1 MRVVQVINHFGTV
14 FGGAERLTTTLHCDL
29 IESGVDAHLIS
40 IGVCEIANASQTT
53 SLGFETVRD
62 PRVLLRLR
70 AVLRDLVRPGT
81 VVHAH
86 LFPATLHVSALRQTG
101 QLATPCS
108 MTEHSTWNRRREHV
122 ALRGLDRI
130 VYRGFERIAAIST
143 QTQDAL
149 LSAYPVLRPRTE
161 IIRNGATL
169 RFATPPEHNSDQIP
183 CILTVARLAPVKNIA
198 NALRAL
204 AKLTDRPWRYVVA
217 GGGEDEGKLKS
228 LAAELGIAKRVTFLG
243 QVSDITPLLAAAH
256 IFLLPSRWEGFGLAA
271 VEAMNAALPVVAT
284 DVPGLRE
291 VVVPA
296 GNPIVAPDDVDGM
309 ASAIAALLDDPARRA
324 RLGAAG
330 FEQAWQYDRKGMNEG
345 YMALWSDLLA
355 GRAVE

>member
-1 MRVVQVINHFGTV
+1 MRVVQVINHSGTN
-14 FGGAERLTTTLHCDL
+14 FGGAERLATTLHQDL
-29 IESGVDAHLIS
+29 LDAGVDAHILA
-40 IGVCEIANASQTT
+40 IGACEVGDMPRSH
-53 SLGFETVRD
+53 SLGFKSVRD
-62 PRVLLRLR
+62 PRVVLTLR
-70 AVLRDLVRPGT
+70 AALRDLVRPGT

-108 MTEHSTWNRRREHV
+108 MTEHSTWNRRREHP
-122 ALRGLDRI
+122 ALRGLDRM

-149 LSAYPVLRPRTE
+149 LSTYPALRPRTE

-169 RFATPPEHNSDQIP
+169 RFATPPEHPSDQTP

-217 GGGEDEGKLKS
+217 GGGEEEGNLKR
-228 LAAELGIAKRVTFLG
+228 LAAELGITERVTFLG
-243 QVSDITPLLAAAH
+243 QVADVTPLLTEAH

-271 VEAMNAALPVVAT
+271 VEGMNAALPIVAS

-291 VVVPA
+291 IVVPA
-296 GNPIVAPDDVDGM
+296 GNPVVDSDDVEGM
-309 ASAIAALLDDPARRA
+309 ATAIAALLDDPDRRT

-330 FEQAWQYDRKGMNEG
+330 FEEAMQYDRKKMNEG
-345 YMALWSDLLA
+345 YMTLWSEIVA
-355 GRAVE
+355 KRIIT